1 MRIFMK
7 KTESTV
13 TVEKRLMQ
21 IEVFPQR
28 LLNPESAQT
37 LLNELNKISGIK
49 RMVVYGPRLP
59 KGNPE
64 DLLEGKFDPGAK
76 RYLNIMGEQVELTVQ
91 VGRVWIEI
99 TDIGAVEQIR
109 EACKKTLTVPFEINE
124 GTYIRTRK
132 TISDYVRKGGNV
144 DDVSV
149 GMFDPKAKPA
159 GTCCTA
165 RHGDE

>member
-1 MRIFMK
+1 M
-7 KTESTV
+7 KTEPTISG
-13 TVEKRLMQ
+13 EKRLTQ

-28 LLNPESAQT
+28 LLNIESAQT
-37 LLNELNKISGIK
+37 LLNELNKIDGIK

-64 DLLEGKFDPGAK
+64 DLLEGRFDTGAK
-76 RYLNIMGEQVELTVQ
+76 KYLNIMGEQVELTVQ
-91 VGRVWIEI
+91 VGRVWIEV
-99 TDIGAVEQIR
+99 TDISAIEKIR
-109 EACKKTLTVPFEINE
+109 KACEKTMPVPFEINE
-124 GTYIRTRK
+124 GTYIRTQK
-132 TISDYVRKGGNV
+132 TITDYVRKGGKV

-165 RHGDE
+165 RHVDE